1 MFITWLQKLPT
12 FAVLY
17 PHLSLTLPDGMQVYR
32 TSLNAE
38 TSSKEELLLRSFF

>member
-1 MFITWLQKLPT
+1 MFITRLQRLPT

-32 TSLNAE
+32 TSL
-38 TSSKEELLLRSFF
+38 KLRLPLKKNRF

>member
-17 PHLSLTLPDGMQVYR
+17 PHLSLTSPDGMQVYR

-38 TSSKEELLLRSFF
+38 TSSKEESLLRSFF

>member
-1 MFITWLQKLPT
+1 MFITWLQKFPT

-32 TSLNAE
+32 TSL
-38 TSSKEELLLRSFF
+38 KLRLPLKKNCF